1 MTFDEAKNVSMMC
14 NSYERM
20 YTLLHDLIHEVE
32 YPDWLKL
39 LGEEWSCCDNI
50 SLYKS
55 TLAGF
60 LKKPT
65 PEMMDEEE
73 QRAFD
78 QLPEVFTIYRG
89 CYSKNKHG
97 LSWTLSKEVAEK
109 FPLYIRYRGRGIPL
123 LVTAQVKKANVIALK
138 LDREEQEII
147 TWQPKIIS
155 IDELAYLVT
164 QKQASPFDG
173 DVIERA

>member
-1 MTFDEAKNVSMMC
+1 MTFDEAQKIMMWC

-20 YTLLHDLIHEVE
+20 PTLLGLFYEME
-32 YPDWLKL
+32 YSDWAKL
-39 LGEEWSCCDNI
+39 LGQEWSCCDNI

-60 LKKPT
+60 LKKPI

-73 QRAFD
+73 LRAFD

-109 FPLYIRYRGRGIPL
+109 FPTYHRYRGEGVPL
-123 LVTAQVKKANVIALK
+123 VITAQVKKAKVAALK
-138 LDREEQEII
+138 MSRQEQETI
-147 TWQPKIIS
+147 TYRPKIIS
-155 IDELAYLVT
+155 IDELIAEV
-164 QKQASPFDG
+164 
-173 DVIERA
+173 V